1 VGVIS
6 NQGAVV
12 RSVQS
17 PLSIREW
24 TLRLE
29 RGWALES
36 VFPEELGTGRTG
48 QFADLEIAA

>member
-1 VGVIS
+1 MVGVIS

-24 TLRLE
+24 TLR
-29 RGWALES
+29 GALES